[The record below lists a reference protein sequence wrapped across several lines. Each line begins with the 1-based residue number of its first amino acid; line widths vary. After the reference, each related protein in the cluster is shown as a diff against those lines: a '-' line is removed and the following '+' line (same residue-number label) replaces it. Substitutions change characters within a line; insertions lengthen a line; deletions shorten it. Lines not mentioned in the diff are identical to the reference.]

1 MMKLVVLA
9 LSLFLVSMPSQAKRT
24 PAQRVLDSHRLSIL
38 KTQIATKN
46 VLAIASSRP
55 FRTLLIIN
63 AVIDDREERPP
74 GSDELDLQGPFDR
87 NRSVHRCE
95 ESIDDIGAHAR
106 VRLAIARARALE
118 KYRENWVS

>member
-1 MMKLVVLA
+1 MMKLVALA
-9 LSLFLVSMPSQAKRT
+9 LSLFLVSTPSLAKRT
-24 PAQRVLDSHRLSIL
+24 SDQRVLDSHRLSIL

-46 VLAIASSRP
+46 VLAIASSRS

-63 AVIDDREERPP
+63 AVIDDRDESTP
-74 GSDELDLQGPFDR
+74 GSSDLDMQSPFGR
-87 NRSVHRCE
+87 NRSAHQRDTE
-95 ESIDDIGAHAR
+95 FDDISAHAR